1 MSVQEIGPNSTMGD
15 ILNAYPSA
23 KVALFQRYHI
33 GGCASCGYQPE
44 DTLTG
49 VLQTHNIVD
58 SLDTVIDYIQANQDV
73 EGTRHNH
80 PKEGAQALQLPEKLD
95 LFDLRSAEEWEAT

>member
-23 KVALFQRYHI
+23 KVTLFQRYHI
-33 GGCASCGYQPE
+33 AGCASCGYQLE

-49 VLQTHNIVD
+49 VLQTHNIAD
-58 SLDTVIDYIQANQDV
+58 SLDTVIDYIQDSQDV
-73 EGTRHNH
+73 EARLHIP
-80 PKEGAQALQLPEKLD
+80 PKEVAEAFDRGENLQL
-95 LFDLRSAEEWEAT
+95 FN

>member
-33 GGCASCGYQPE
+33 GGCASCGYQPD

-49 VLQTHNIVD
+49 VLQTHNIAD
-58 SLDTVIDYIQANQDV
+58 SLDTVIDYILDSQDV
-73 EGTRHNH
+73 EAR
-80 PKEGAQALQLPEKLD
+80 PKMLPKKVAEAIDRGKKLQFYD
-95 LFDLRSAEEWEAT
+95 VRSAEKWKA